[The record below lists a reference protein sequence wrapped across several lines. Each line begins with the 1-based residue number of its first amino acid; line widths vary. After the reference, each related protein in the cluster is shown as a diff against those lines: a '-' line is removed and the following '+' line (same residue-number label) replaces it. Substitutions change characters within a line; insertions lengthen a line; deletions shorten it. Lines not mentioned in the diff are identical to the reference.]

1 MKSSSASQLVNFE
14 NTICEKCG
22 RRLGFFPEISNMA
35 NIEAGIPVGYGHAS
49 AALRYAVEDLGAPK
63 AFGAWLE
70 AGDERFNSNEIQR
83 VT

>member
-1 MKSSSASQLVNFE
+1 
-14 NTICEKCG
+14 
-22 RRLGFFPEISNMA
+22 MA